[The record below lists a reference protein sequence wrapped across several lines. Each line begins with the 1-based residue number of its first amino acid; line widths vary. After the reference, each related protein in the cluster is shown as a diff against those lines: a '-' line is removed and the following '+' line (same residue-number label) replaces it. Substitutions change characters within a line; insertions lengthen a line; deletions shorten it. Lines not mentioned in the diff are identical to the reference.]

1 METIKVIGIG
11 LNKTGTTTLA
21 ECLRILGY
29 KKQVSFR
36 RDLLAE
42 YRQGRLEKA
51 FRVVEENEFFADWPF
66 PLMYREIFFRF
77 GNRARYILTKRVSAL
92 KWLESL
98 KRHSLRTQPDK
109 HSRLLAYGYNYPHG
123 VEKYHLDFYERH
135 CFEVARFFEHHN
147 SKDLLLEVSWDA
159 GDEWARLCEFLDKP
173 IPEAPFPHE
182 KKGSTP
188 IPSEIESE
196 NRIRIAQQL
205 SLLCV
210 ESGGTTQTNEA
221 GNSSA

>member
-1 METIKVIGIG
+1 MENIKVVGIG

-29 KKQVSFR
+29 KKHVSFR

-42 YRQGRLEKA
+42 YRQGLLENA
-51 FRVVEENEFFADWPF
+51 FRVIEENESFADWPF

-77 GNRARYILTKRVSAL
+77 GDKARYILTKRVSAL

-123 VEKYHLDFYERH
+123 VEKYHLDFYEKH
-135 CFEVARFFEHHN
+135 CFEVAKFFEHHN
-147 SKDLLLEVSWDA
+147 SKRLLLEVSWDA
-159 GDEWARLCEFLDKP
+159 GDEWAKLCEFLDKP
-173 IPEAPFPHE
+173 KPDSPFPHE
-182 KKGSTP
+182 KKGSAP

-210 ESGGTTQTNEA
+210 ESGGATQIDDDK
-221 GNSSA
+221 

>member
-1 METIKVIGIG
+1 MENIRVIGVG

-29 KKQVSFR
+29 KKHVSVR

-42 YRQGRLEKA
+42 YRRGQLDNVFK
-51 FRVVEENEFFADWPF
+51 VIEENESFTDWPF

-77 GNRARYILTKRVSAL
+77 GDRARYILTKRVSAL

-98 KRHSLRTQPDK
+98 KKHSLRTLPDQ

-123 VEKYHLDFYERH
+123 VEEYHLDFYERH
-135 CFEVARFFEHHN
+135 RYEVVNFFGRHN
-147 SKDLLLEVSWDA
+147 SEHLLLEVSWDA

-173 IPEAPFPHE
+173 IPEEPFPHAN
-182 KKGSTP
+182 KNSAP
-188 IPSEIESE
+188 IPSDIESE

-210 ESGGTTQTNEA
+210 ESGGLSQIANRSTPT
-221 GNSSA
+221 